1 MPAGFDYNR
10 SCFPAGITDPGYNA
24 AGASYQIARFVYEI
38 SFNNQLMSER
48 KVVTDSQDEFDQL
61 QKKLVPLWKSI
72 ERFNQDPQ
80 TILVVPSMS
89 IDAIGSGAVMQAYEE
104 RFLFLLLLLRQ
115 PRARLIYVTSQ
126 TILPSIIDYYL
137 DLLPGV
143 IPSHARQRLFLL
155 SPLDGSVRPL
165 SDKLLARP
173 RLIQRIRSLIMDP
186 DRAHLVPFN
195 TTNRE
200 KELALRLGIPMYG
213 ADPKFFPL
221 GTKSGCR
228 KIFLEENVPHPLGYE
243 NLGSKEDLIEAIAQ
257 MRAKKPS
264 IKQVLVKL
272 NEGVSGEGN
281 AVIDLTGLPTSFAKA
296 TADRPVAGIGDAGH
310 RNASAGP
317 GSSIP
322 ATTDSGRARAMLEE
336 RLRAMQF
343 ELKGITYESYMNKLQ
358 ERKGVVEE
366 RIMGEKF
373 RSPSVQLR
381 ITPLG
386 VVELLSTHD
395 QLLGGPTGQSYLG
408 CVFPADTGYAALITR
423 EAAKVGRR
431 LAKEGVIGRFA
442 LDFVVVRTNGKWEPY
457 AIEINLRK
465 GGTTHPFLT
474 LQFLTDGTYDP
485 NTGIFTAPNGQQKFF
500 VASDHVESPRYRTLT
515 PDDLFDI
522 VVRHN
527 LHFNQ
532 TRQTGVVF
540 HMMSALGEL
549 GRTGLTAVGNSHED
563 AKATYNHTVAVLD
576 EETRGE
582 AA

>member
-1 MPAGFDYNR
+1 
-10 SCFPAGITDPGYNA
+10 
-24 AGASYQIARFVYEI
+24 
-38 SFNNQLMSER
+38 MSESKR
-48 KVVTDSQDEFDQL
+48 VMDSQAEFDQL
-61 QKKLVPLWKSI
+61 QKKLIPLWKSI
-72 ERFNQDPQ
+72 ERLNQDPQ
-80 TILVVPSMS
+80 TIVVVPSMS
-89 IDAIGSGAVMQAYEE
+89 IDAIGSGTLMQAYEE

-126 TILPSIIDYYL
+126 MILPNIIDYYL

-143 IPSHARQRLFLL
+143 IPSQARPRLFLIA
-155 SPLDGSVRPL
+155 PLDGSARPL
-165 SDKLLARP
+165 SDKLLDRP
-173 RLIQRIRSLIMDP
+173 RLIERIRSLIMDP
-186 DRAHLVPFN
+186 ARAHLVPFN
-195 TTNRE
+195 TTDRE

-213 ADPKFFPL
+213 ADPKFFSL

-228 KIFLEENVPHPLGYE
+228 KIFMEENVPHPLGYE
-243 NLGSKEDLIEAIAQ
+243 DLGSKEEVIKAIAQ
-257 MRAKKPS
+257 MRVKKPS
-264 IKQVLVKL
+264 IQQVLLKL

-281 AVIDLTGLPTSFAKA
+281 AIIDLTGLP
-296 TADRPVAGIGDAGH
+296 P
-310 RNASAGP
+310 P
-317 GSSIP
+317 GNSKELS
-322 ATTDSGRARAMLEE
+322 MLEE
-336 RLRAMQF
+336 RLRAMKF
-343 ELKGITYESYMNKLQ
+343 ELPDVTYESYMQKLE
-358 ERKGVVEE
+358 ERAAVVEE
-366 RIMGEKF
+366 RIIGEEF

-386 VVELLSTHD
+386 AVDLLSTHD
-395 QLLGGPTGQSYLG
+395 QLLGGPSGQSYLG
-408 CVFPADTGYAALITR
+408 CVFPADTGYASLITR
-423 EAAKVGRR
+423 EAAKIGRR

-442 LDFVVVRTNGKWEPY
+442 LDFVVVRSSGKWEPY

-485 NTGIFTAPNGQQKFF
+485 DTAIFTAPNGRQKFF

-527 LHFNQ
+527 LHFGQ

-563 AKATYNHTVAVLD
+563 AKATYDRAVAVLD
-576 EETRGE
+576 EETRCE
-582 AA
+582 TV

>member
-1 MPAGFDYNR
+1 MR
-10 SCFPAGITDPGYNA
+10 
-24 AGASYQIARFVYEI
+24 
-38 SFNNQLMSER
+38 FNNALMPEGR
-48 KVVTDSQDEFDQL
+48 ITADSQAEFDQL

-72 ERFNQDPQ
+72 ERLNQDPQ
-80 TILVVPSMS
+80 TIVVVPSMS

-143 IPSHARQRLFLL
+143 IPSHARPRLFLL

-173 RLIQRIRSLIMDP
+173 RLIERIRSLIIDP

-200 KELALRLGIPMYG
+200 KELALQLGIPMYG

-228 KIFLEENVPHPLGYE
+228 KIFTEENVPHPLGHE
-243 NLGSKEDLIEAIAQ
+243 NIGSKEELISAIAQ
-257 MRAKKPS
+257 MRARKPS

-281 AVIDLTGLPTSFAKA
+281 AVIDLTGLPPSFAKA
-296 TADRPVAGIGDAGH
+296 TADRPVAGIGDAG
-310 RNASAGP
+310 RRDASAGP

-322 ATTDSGRARAMLEE
+322 ATTDSGKARAMLEE

-343 ELKGITYESYMNKLQ
+343 ELEGVTYDSYMKKLQ

-366 RIMGEKF
+366 RITGEEF

-381 ITPLG
+381 VTPLG
-386 VVELLSTHD
+386 GVDLLSTHD
-395 QLLGGPTGQSYLG
+395 QLLGGPSGQSYLG

-442 LDFVVVRTNGKWEPY
+442 LDFVVVRANGKWEPY

-485 NTGIFTAPNGQQKFF
+485 ETAIFTAPNGRQKFF
-500 VASDHVESPRYRTLT
+500 VASDHVESPQYRTLT

-527 LHFNQ
+527 LHFGQ

-549 GRTGLTAVGNSHED
+549 GRMGLTAVGNSHEE
-563 AKATYNHTVAVLD
+563 ARATYDRAIAVLD
-576 EETRGE
+576 EEARGE
-582 AA
+582 AQPATAKP

>member
-1 MPAGFDYNR
+1 LFRISGFVIP
-10 SCFPAGITDPGYNA
+10 S
-24 AGASYQIARFVYEI
+24 SFVNLGFVILGGKACNFVHLDKDLY
-38 SFNNQLMSER
+38 SLLMSER
-48 KVVTDSQDEFDQL
+48 KVADDSQAEFDRL

-80 TILVVPSMS
+80 TIVVVPSMS
-89 IDAIGSGAVMQAYEE
+89 IDAISSGAVMQAYEE

-137 DLLPGV
+137 GLLPGV
-143 IPSHARQRLFLL
+143 IPSHARKRLFLI
-155 SPLDGSVRPL
+155 SPLDLSVRAL
-165 SDKLLARP
+165 SDKLLDRP
-173 RLIQRIRSLIMDP
+173 RLIERIRSLILDL

-228 KIFLEENVPHPLGYE
+228 KIFIEENVPHPLGHE

-257 MRAKKPS
+257 MRAQKPS
-264 IKQVLVKL
+264 IRQVLVKL

-281 AVIDLTGLPTSFAKA
+281 AVIDLNGLPE
-296 TADRPVAGIGDAGH
+296 PGD
-310 RNASAGP
+310 SKEK
-317 GSSIP
+317 
-322 ATTDSGRARAMLEE
+322 AMLEE
-336 RLRAMQF
+336 RLQAMKF
-343 ELKGITYESYMNKLQ
+343 ELAGVTYDSYMKKLQ
-358 ERKGVVEE
+358 ERRGVVEE
-366 RIMGEKF
+366 RIMGEEI

-381 ITPLG
+381 VTPLG
-386 VVELLSTHD
+386 AVELLSTHD
-395 QLLGGPTGQSYLG
+395 QLLGGPSGQSYLG
-408 CVFPADTGYAALITR
+408 CVFPADPGYATLITR
-423 EAAKVGRR
+423 EAAKIGRR

-442 LDFVVVRTNGKWEPY
+442 LDFVVVRSNGNWEPY

-474 LQFLTDGTYDP
+474 LQFLTDGTYNP
-485 NTGIFTAPNGQQKFF
+485 ETAIFTAPNGQQKFF
-500 VASDHVESPRYRTLT
+500 VASDHVESPSYRTLT

-522 VVRHN
+522 VVRHD
-527 LHFNQ
+527 LHFDQ

-563 AKATYNHTVAVLD
+563 AKTTYERAVTVLD
-576 EETRGE
+576 QETG
-582 AA
+582 AATSAT

>member
-1 MPAGFDYNR
+1 M
-10 SCFPAGITDPGYNA
+10 
-24 AGASYQIARFVYEI
+24 
-38 SFNNQLMSER
+38 
-48 KVVTDSQDEFDQL
+48 
-61 QKKLVPLWKSI
+61 PLWKSI

-80 TILVVPSMS
+80 TIVVVPSMS
-89 IDAIGSGAVMQAYEE
+89 IDALDSGAVIQAYEE

-115 PRARLIYVTSQ
+115 PRARLIYVTSR

-143 IPSHARQRLFLL
+143 IPSHARQRLFLP
-155 SPLDGSVRPL
+155 SPMDGSVRPL
-165 SDKLLARP
+165 SEKLLERP
-173 RLIQRIRSLIMDP
+173 RLIEHIRSLIMDP
-186 DRAHLVPFN
+186 NRAHLVPFN

-200 KELALRLGIPMYG
+200 KELALQLGIPMYG

-228 KIFLEENVPHPLGYE
+228 KIFMEENVPHPLGRE
-243 NLGSKEDLIEAIAQ
+243 DIGSKEDLVEAIAQ
-257 MRAKKPS
+257 MRMTKPS
-264 IKQVLVKL
+264 IRQVMVKL

-281 AVIDLTGLPTSFAKA
+281 AVIDLTGLPPACAEA
-296 TADRPVAGIGDAGH
+296 TADRPVAGGGD
-310 RNASAGP
+310 P
-317 GSSIP
+317 GR
-322 ATTDSGRARAMLEE
+322 DKAMLED
-336 RLRAMQF
+336 RLRAMKF
-343 ELKGITYESYMNKLQ
+343 ELQGATYESYMKKLQ

-366 RIMGEKF
+366 RIMGEEF

-381 ITPLG
+381 VTPLG
-386 VVELLSTHD
+386 KVELLSTHD

-408 CVFPADTGYAALITR
+408 CVFPADTAYAPLITR
-423 EAAKVGRR
+423 EAAKIGRR

-442 LDFVVVRTNGKWEPY
+442 LDFVVVRAKDGTWEPY

-474 LQFLTDGTYDP
+474 LQFLTDGTYDTE
-485 NTGIFTAPNGQQKFF
+485 TGIFTAPNGQQKFF

-527 LHFNQ
+527 LHFDQ

-563 AKATYNHTVAVLD
+563 AKATYNRAIAVLD
-576 EETRGE
+576 EETRKV
-582 AA
+582 

>member
-1 MPAGFDYNR
+1 MNSSVP
-10 SCFPAGITDPGYNA
+10 
-24 AGASYQIARFVYEI
+24 
-38 SFNNQLMSER
+38 
-48 KVVTDSQDEFDQL
+48 DSQNEFDRL
-61 QKKLVPLWKSI
+61 QEKLVPLWKSI

-80 TILVVPSMS
+80 TIVVVPSMS
-89 IDAIGSGAVMQAYEE
+89 IDAIDSGAVIQAYEE

-115 PRARLIYVTSQ
+115 PRARLIYVTSR
-126 TILPSIIDYYL
+126 TILPCIIDYYL

-143 IPSHARQRLFLL
+143 IPSHARQRLFLP
-155 SPLDGSVRPL
+155 SPMDGSVRPL
-165 SDKLLARP
+165 SEKLLERP
-173 RLIQRIRSLIMDP
+173 RLIERIRSLIMDP
-186 DRAHLVPFN
+186 NRAHLIPFN

-200 KELALRLGIPMYG
+200 KELALQLGIPMYG

-228 KIFLEENVPHPLGYE
+228 EIFIEEDVPHPLGRE
-243 NLGSKEDLIEAIAQ
+243 NIGTKNELIDAIVE
-257 MRAKKPS
+257 MRKRKPS
-264 IKQVLVKL
+264 IKQVMVKL

-281 AVIDLTGLPTSFAKA
+281 AVVDLTGLHAP
-296 TADRPVAGIGDAGH
+296 GDS
-310 RNASAGP
+310 NEV
-317 GSSIP
+317 
-322 ATTDSGRARAMLEE
+322 AMLED
-336 RLRAMQF
+336 RLRGMKF
-343 ELKGITYESYMNKLQ
+343 ELEEATYENYMQKLQ

-366 RIMGEKF
+366 RIMGEEF

-381 ITPLG
+381 VTPLG
-386 VVELLSTHD
+386 KVELLSTHD
-395 QLLGGPTGQSYLG
+395 QLLGGPSGQSYLG
-408 CVFPADTGYAALITR
+408 CVFPADTAYASLITQ

-442 LDFVVVRTNGKWEPY
+442 LDFVVVRAKNGKWEPY

-474 LQFLTDGTYDP
+474 LQFLTDGTYNP
-485 NTGIFTAPNGQQKFF
+485 ETGIFTAPNGQQKFF

-563 AKATYNHTVAVLD
+563 AKAMYERAVAVLD
-576 EETRGE
+576 EETRDGRDQSR
-582 AA
+582 

>member
-1 MPAGFDYNR
+1 
-10 SCFPAGITDPGYNA
+10 
-24 AGASYQIARFVYEI
+24 
-38 SFNNQLMSER
+38 MSES
-48 KVVTDSQDEFDQL
+48 KLAIDSEAEFDQL

-80 TILVVPSMS
+80 TIVVVPSMS
-89 IDAIGSGAVMQAYEE
+89 IDAISSGAVMQAYEE

-137 DLLPGV
+137 ALLPGV
-143 IPSHARQRLFLL
+143 IPSHARQRLFLI
-155 SPLDGSVRPL
+155 SPLDLSVRPL
-165 SDKLLARP
+165 SDKLLERP
-173 RLIQRIRSLIMDP
+173 RLIERIRSLIMDP

-228 KIFLEENVPHPLGYE
+228 TIFTEENVPHPLGVE
-243 NLGSKEDLIEAIAQ
+243 NLGSKEELIESIAQ
-257 MRAKKPS
+257 MRARKPS

-281 AVIDLTGLPTSFAKA
+281 AVIDLTDLRS
-296 TADRPVAGIGDAGH
+296 VAGGAD
-310 RNASAGP
+310 P
-317 GSSIP
+317 GREK
-322 ATTDSGRARAMLEE
+322 GMLEE

-343 ELKGITYESYMNKLQ
+343 ELKGATYDSYMKKLQ

-366 RIMGEKF
+366 RIMGEEI

-381 ITPLG
+381 VTPLG

-395 QLLGGPTGQSYLG
+395 QLLGGPSGQSYLG
-408 CVFPADTGYAALITR
+408 CVFPADPGYAALITR
-423 EAAKVGRR
+423 EAVKVGRR

-442 LDFVVVRTNGKWEPY
+442 LDFVVVRSNGKWEPY

-474 LQFLTDGTYDP
+474 LQFLTDGTYDSE
-485 NTGIFTAPNGQQKFF
+485 TAIFTAPNGRQKFF
-500 VASDHVESPRYRTLT
+500 VASDHVESPAYRTLT

-522 VVRHN
+522 VVRHD
-527 LHFNQ
+527 LHFGQ

-563 AKATYNHTVAVLD
+563 AKATYERAVTVLD
-576 EETRGE
+576 QETGGPTPVTP
-582 AA
+582 

>member
-1 MPAGFDYNR
+1 
-10 SCFPAGITDPGYNA
+10 
-24 AGASYQIARFVYEI
+24 
-38 SFNNQLMSER
+38 MSDS
-48 KVVTDSQDEFDQL
+48 KLSTDSQTEFDQL
-61 QKKLVPLWKSI
+61 QKKLVPLWKWI

-80 TILVVPSMS
+80 TIVVVPSMS
-89 IDAIGSGAVMQAYEE
+89 IDAIDSGAVIQAYEE

-115 PRARLIYVTSQ
+115 PRARLIYVTSR
-126 TILPSIIDYYL
+126 TILPSIVDYYL

-143 IPSHARQRLFLL
+143 IPSHARQRLFLP
-155 SPLDGSVRPL
+155 SPMDGSVRPL
-165 SDKLLARP
+165 SEKLLERP
-173 RLIQRIRSLIMDP
+173 RLIERIRSLIMDP

-228 KIFLEENVPHPLGYE
+228 KIFMDEDVPYPLGRE
-243 NLGSKEDLIEAIAQ
+243 DIGSREGLVEAIAQ
-257 MRAKKPS
+257 MRMSKPS
-264 IKQVLVKL
+264 IRQVMVKL
-272 NEGVSGEGN
+272 NEGVSGDGN
-281 AVIDLTGLPTSFAKA
+281 AVIDLTGLPA
-296 TADRPVAGIGDAGH
+296 PGD
-310 RNASAGP
+310 SKEQ
-317 GSSIP
+317 
-322 ATTDSGRARAMLEE
+322 AMLDQ
-336 RLRAMQF
+336 RLRAMKF
-343 ELKGITYESYMNKLQ
+343 EAEGATYDGYMKKLQ
-358 ERKGVVEE
+358 QRQGVVEE
-366 RIMGEKF
+366 RIMGEEF

-381 ITPLG
+381 VTPLG
-386 VVELLSTHD
+386 KVELLSTHD
-395 QLLGGPTGQSYLG
+395 QLLGGPSGQSYLG
-408 CVFPADTGYAALITR
+408 CVFPADTAYAGLITR

-442 LDFVVVRTNGKWEPY
+442 LDFVVVRSKDKKWEPY

-474 LQFLTDGTYDP
+474 LQFLTDGAYDAE
-485 NTGIFTAPNGQQKFF
+485 TAIFTAPNGQQKFF

-549 GRTGLTAVGNSHED
+549 GRTGLTAVGNSHQD
-563 AKATYNHTVAVLD
+563 AKAMYDRAIAVLD
-576 EETRGE
+576 EETRDDINR
-582 AA
+582 

>member
-1 MPAGFDYNR
+1 MPR
-10 SCFPAGITDPGYNA
+10 P
-24 AGASYQIARFVYEI
+24 
-38 SFNNQLMSER
+38 MSER
-48 KVVTDSQDEFDQL
+48 RVASDSETEFDRL
-61 QKKLVPLWKSI
+61 QNKLVPLWKSI

-80 TILVVPSMS
+80 TIVVVPSMS
-89 IDAIGSGAVMQAYEE
+89 IEAIDSGAVMQAYEE

-143 IPSHARQRLFLL
+143 IPSHARQRLFLP
-155 SPLDGSVRPL
+155 SPMDGSVRPL
-165 SDKLLARP
+165 SDKLLERP
-173 RLIQRIRSLIMDP
+173 RLIERIRSLIMDP

-228 KIFLEENVPHPLGYE
+228 KIFMEENVPHPLGRE
-243 NLGSKEDLIEAIAQ
+243 NVGSKEELLNAITD
-257 MRAKKPS
+257 MRGKKPLVR
-264 IKQVLVKL
+264 QVMVKL

-281 AVIDLTGLPTSFAKA
+281 AIIDLRGLA
-296 TADRPVAGIGDAGH
+296 PVAGIDDAGRQH
-310 RNASAGP
+310 VSTRP
-317 GSSIP
+317 GSPIP
-322 ATTDSGRARAMLEE
+322 ATKEQAALEE
-336 RLRAMQF
+336 RLRRMKF
-343 ELKGITYESYMNKLQ
+343 ELEGVTYDSYMKKLQ
-358 ERKGVVEE
+358 ERRGVVEE
-366 RIMGEKF
+366 RIMGEEF

-381 ITPLG
+381 VTPLG
-386 VVELLSTHD
+386 KVELLSTHD
-395 QLLGGPTGQSYLG
+395 QLLGGPSGQSYLG
-408 CVFPADTGYAALITR
+408 CVFPADTAYAGLISK
-423 EAAKVGRR
+423 EAGKVGRR

-442 LDFVVVRTNGKWEPY
+442 LDFVVVRAKNGKWEPY

-474 LQFLTDGTYDP
+474 LQFLTDGTYNP
-485 NTGIFTAPNGQQKFF
+485 ETGIFTAPNGQQKFF
-500 VASDHVESPRYRTLT
+500 VASDHVESQRYRTLT

-527 LHFNQ
+527 LHFDQ

-563 AKATYNHTVAVLD
+563 AKATYNRAVAVLD
-576 EETRGE
+576 KETRGD
-582 AA
+582 A

>member
-1 MPAGFDYNR
+1 MAKPKVASESKDQFDH
-10 SCFPAGITDPGYNA
+10 
-24 AGASYQIARFVYEI
+24 
-38 SFNNQLMSER
+38 
-48 KVVTDSQDEFDQL
+48 L

-80 TILVVPSMS
+80 TIVVVPSIS
-89 IDAIGSGAVMQAYEE
+89 IDAISEGAVMQAYEE

-126 TILPSIIDYYL
+126 AILPSIIDYYL

-143 IPSHARQRLFLL
+143 IPSHAHQRLFLL
-155 SPLDGSVRPL
+155 SPLDGSVSPL
-165 SDKLLARP
+165 SQKLLDRP
-173 RLIQRIRSLIMDP
+173 RFIERIRSLISDP

-195 TTNRE
+195 TTDME

-213 ADPKFFPL
+213 ADPKFFSL

-228 KIFLEENVPHPLGYE
+228 KIFQEEGVAHPLGHE
-243 NLGSKEDLIEAIAQ
+243 NLASADDVIEAITE
-257 MRAKKPS
+257 MRARKPS
-264 IKQVLVKL
+264 IKQVLIKL

-281 AVIDLTGLPTSFAKA
+281 ALVDLSGLPPSE
-296 TADRPVAGIGDAGH
+296 
-310 RNASAGP
+310 
-317 GSSIP
+317 
-322 ATTDSGRARAMLEE
+322 DSDARAALQD
-336 RLRAMQF
+336 RLRAMRF
-343 ELKGITYESYMNKLQ
+343 ELKGITYDSYMKELE

-366 RIMGEKF
+366 RIAGEEF

-386 VVELLSTHD
+386 FVELLSTHD
-395 QLLGGPTGQSYLG
+395 QLLGGPSGQSYLG
-408 CVFPADTGYAALITR
+408 CVFPADSAYASLITR
-423 EAAKVGRR
+423 EAAKVGGR
-431 LAKEGVIGRFA
+431 LAREGVIGRFA
-442 LDFVVVRTNGKWEPY
+442 LDFVVVSSNGKWEPY

-485 NTGIFTAPNGQQKFF
+485 ETAIFTAPNGQQKFF

-522 VVRHN
+522 VVRHG
-527 LHFNQ
+527 LHFGQ

-549 GRTGLTAVGNSHED
+549 GRMGLTAVGNSHEE
-563 AKATYNHTVAVLD
+563 AKATYTRALAVLD
-576 EETRGE
+576 QETQGC
-582 AA
+582 

>member
-1 MPAGFDYNR
+1 
-10 SCFPAGITDPGYNA
+10 
-24 AGASYQIARFVYEI
+24 
-38 SFNNQLMSER
+38 MSER
-48 KVVTDSQDEFDQL
+48 NVAADSQAEFDQL

-80 TILVVPSMS
+80 TIIVVPSMS
-89 IDAIGSGAVMQAYEE
+89 IDAISSGAVMQAYEE

-137 DLLPGV
+137 GLLPGV
-143 IPSHARQRLFLL
+143 IPSHARQRLFLI
-155 SPLDGSVRPL
+155 SPLDLSVRPL
-165 SDKLLARP
+165 SDKLLERP
-173 RLIQRIRSLIMDP
+173 RLMERIRSLIMDP

-200 KELALRLGIPMYG
+200 KELAMQLGIPMYG

-228 KIFLEENVPHPLGYE
+228 TIFMEEHVLHPLGVE
-243 NLGSKEDLIEAIAQ
+243 NLGSKEELIEAIVQ
-257 MRAKKPS
+257 MRGRKPS
-264 IKQVLVKL
+264 MKQVLVKL

-281 AVIDLTGLPTSFAKA
+281 AVVDLSGLPA
-296 TADRPVAGIGDAGH
+296 PGDSKETG
-310 RNASAGP
+310 
-317 GSSIP
+317 
-322 ATTDSGRARAMLEE
+322 MLEE

-343 ELKGITYESYMNKLQ
+343 ELARVTYDSYMEKLQ

-366 RIMGEKF
+366 RIMGQEI

-381 ITPLG
+381 VTPLG

-395 QLLGGPTGQSYLG
+395 QLLGGPSGQSYLG
-408 CVFPADTGYAALITR
+408 CVFPADPGYAALITR
-423 EAAKVGRR
+423 EAAKVGKR

-442 LDFVVVRTNGKWEPY
+442 LDFVVVRSNGNWEPY

-474 LQFLTDGTYDP
+474 LQFLTDGCYNP
-485 NTGIFTAPNGQQKFF
+485 ETGIFTAPNGQQKFF
-500 VASDHVESPRYRTLT
+500 VASDHVESPSYRTLT

-522 VVRHN
+522 VVRHD
-527 LHFNQ
+527 LHFDQ

-563 AKATYNHTVAVLD
+563 AKATYERAVTVL
-576 EETRGE
+576 EQETGKS
-582 AA
+582 APD